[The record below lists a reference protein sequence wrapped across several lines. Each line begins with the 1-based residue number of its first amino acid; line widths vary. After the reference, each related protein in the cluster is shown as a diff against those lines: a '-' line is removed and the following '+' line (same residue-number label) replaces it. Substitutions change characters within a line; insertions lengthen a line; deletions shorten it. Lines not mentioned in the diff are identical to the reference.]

1 MTNGLDVTLSK
12 AKGLKTLFT
21 AFADQ
26 VRGVNIMTGNFLRL
40 CIAILLCALTGCAT
54 SQRIA
59 APVAPETPA
68 VQIQD
73 ANYIVPVNKSASPSL
88 YREGSSRNFFQ
99 DLRAYQVGDL
109 VTVNIVETSSASKN
123 AGTKTG
129 RNSSIDAGIPNA
141 LGWETKLKNLTSFG
155 NKNVHNAFD
164 NSSLFNSSMKNS
176 FDGSGTTSR
185 EESMTAYITV
195 RVIQVLSNGN
205 LFIQGT
211 REVTVNNETQHI
223 ILSGTIRPSD
233 ISPDNSIISSY
244 IGDAKIQ
251 YTGSGV
257 LSDKQRVGWLTR
269 IIDYVWPF

>member
-1 MTNGLDVTLSK
+1 
-12 AKGLKTLFT
+12 
-21 AFADQ
+21 
-26 VRGVNIMTGNFLRL
+26 MTGNFLRL

-54 SQRIA
+54 SKHIA

-68 VQIQD
+68 VQIQN
-73 ANYIVPVNKSASPSL
+73 ANFITPVNPATPSL

-129 RNSSIDAGIPNA
+129 RNSSIDAGIPNV

-155 NKNVHNAFD
+155 NKNVRNAFD

-195 RVIQVLSNGN
+195 RVVQVLSNGN

>member
-1 MTNGLDVTLSK
+1 MG
-12 AKGLKTLFT
+12 A
-21 AFADQ
+21 
-26 VRGVNIMTGNFLRL
+26 NIMTGKISSL
-40 CIAILLCALTGCAT
+40 CIAVLLCTLTGCAT
-54 SQRIA
+54 SSMQLS

-68 VQIQD
+68 VQIKD
-73 ANYIVPVNKSASPSL
+73 ANYVTSVNPANPSL
-88 YREGSSRNFFQ
+88 YREGASRNFFQ

-129 RNSSIDAGIPNA
+129 RNSSIDAGITNA
-141 LGWETKLKNLTSFG
+141 LGWENKLKNLTSFG
-155 NKNVHNAFD
+155 NKNVRNSID
-164 NSSLFNSSMKNS
+164 TSSLFNSSMKNS
-176 FDGSGTTSR
+176 FDGSGTTTR

-195 RVIQVLSNGN
+195 RVMQVLSNGN

-233 ISPDNSIISSY
+233 ISPDNSVLSSF
-244 IGDAKIQ
+244 IGDARIQ

-269 IIDYVWPF
+269 ILDYVWPF